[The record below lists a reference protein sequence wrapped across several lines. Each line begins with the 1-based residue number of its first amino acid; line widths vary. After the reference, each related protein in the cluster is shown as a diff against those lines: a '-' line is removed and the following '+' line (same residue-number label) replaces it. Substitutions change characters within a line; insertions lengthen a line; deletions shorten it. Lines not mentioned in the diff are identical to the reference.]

1 VTLGGFGR
9 TVSSFSSRS
18 HSATTRVD
26 SSPCAEEPRFRAT
39 VGNCPDG
46 LAAAAHILGPS
57 GCSGRQVFL
66 NVAVYFDVA
75 WTTMVWIAG
84 PRSDQDMNAYDRFP
98 MVWLEAPIVWVE
110 F

>member
-1 VTLGGFGR
+1 VENDHFDRLHLAANLHGAALR
-9 TVSSFSSRS
+9 TVCSRG
-18 HSATTRVD
+18 
-26 SSPCAEEPRFRAT
+26 FRAT
-39 VGNCPDG
+39 VGNGWDG
-46 LAAAAHILGPS
+46 LAAAAPLLGPS
-57 GCSGRQVFL
+57 GCSGGQVFL

-75 WTTMVWIAG
+75 WTTMVWIAD